1 VRCGLAGCDEQ
12 GDLTDARPRVWMTS
26 DHMALE
32 VRPCD
37 TRTLPKVLPSDGTGS
52 RAAAAAETA
61 SRQTGHWMSGGTKEC
76 VPYTAQLTFSFS

>member
-1 VRCGLAGCDEQ
+1 MRGVMNKATSRTLALGS
-12 GDLTDARPRVWMTS
+12 LWMTN

-37 TRTLPKVLPSDGTGS
+37 TRTLPKVLPSDGTGN

-61 SRQTGHWMSGGTKEC
+61 PVKRGIG
-76 VPYTAQLTFSFS
+76 